1 MDQLEKKL
9 TLDNQEL
16 KKENTVITIWELSK
30 IWNIFYFYSAYVVT
44 GIQYNICSCTL
55 QLV

>member
-16 KKENTVITIWELSK
+16 KKESTVITIWELLEN
-30 IWNIFYFYSAYVVT
+30 WNIFYFYSAYIVT
-44 GIQYNICSCTL
+44 GIQYNICTL
-55 QLV
+55 QLL